1 MKVFGVRLFL
11 RKKFF
16 IRQRRHT
23 IFCMKEAAYYN
34 GEIGEASEMRV
45 PFLERTNFFG
55 DAVYDVTYAQD
66 YGLFAIGEHTE
77 RLFASARR
85 AGIEPP
91 LARCELIDRVRR
103 TARACDSGDLMV
115 YMQFSGGAG
124 RREHVRRTSPSVWIY
139 CLPKSVEDRE
149 RKYKL
154 ITMPDVRYGL
164 CGIKTINLLPN
175 VLAANAADS
184 VGADECILLTGNTV
198 NECAHSNVSI
208 LKDGMLTASP
218 ARGQILDGISMRRLI
233 AACAE
238 LGIPVS
244 RRTFTL
250 EEVKGADEVIV
261 TSSGVPCTAAER
273 VDGIKVGGRSE
284 RLLARLKDMLYG
296 GFELACALDR
306 GEYGK

>member
-1 MKVFGVRLFL
+1 MRGARVQKKANGV
-11 RKKFF
+11 
-16 IRQRRHT
+16 T
-23 IFCMKEAAYYN
+23 TTYY
-34 GEIGEASEMRV
+34 
-45 PFLERTNFFG
+45 LDG
-55 DAVYDVTYAQD
+55 DKIL
-66 YGLFAIGEHTE
+66 G
-77 RLFASARR
+77 
-85 AGIEPP
+85 
-91 LARCELIDRVRR
+91 
-103 TARACDSGDLMV
+103 
-115 YMQFSGGAG
+115 
-124 RREHVRRTSPSVWIY
+124 
-139 CLPKSVEDRE
+139 EDRSDGT
-149 RKYKL
+149 KL
-154 ITMPDVRYGL
+154 RYFYDIDGL